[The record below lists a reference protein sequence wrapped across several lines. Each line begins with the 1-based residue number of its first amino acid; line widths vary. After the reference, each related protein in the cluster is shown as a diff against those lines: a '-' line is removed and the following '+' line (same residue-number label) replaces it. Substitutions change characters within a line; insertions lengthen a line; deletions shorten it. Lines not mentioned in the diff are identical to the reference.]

1 MFKGDI
7 IQQTPVLLHLFG
19 ARNISS
25 SKDPKQHLTGEFLN
39 TKNEIPWISYVKRV
53 ENVVFFWENRWTV
66 EIPVKDQRGKNLVVA
81 RFAQM
86 GVKVKWRWLI
96 SALAFPV

>member
-53 ENVVFFWENRWTV
+53 EKRRFFW
-66 EIPVKDQRGKNLVVA
+66 GKQVDGGDTGE
-81 RFAQM
+81 RSE
-86 GVKVKWRWLI
+86 G
-96 SALAFPV
+96 